1 MKFEPAGLEGVWLLP
16 LDPQEDER
24 GFFSRIWSD
33 TEVRERGLNPGL
45 AQCSLSYNRLAR
57 TIRGMHYQAAPAQE
71 TKIVRCIRGAV
82 YDVLLDLR
90 LPSPTYKQ
98 WMSCELASD
107 NRLALYVPEGVAHGY
122 QTLTDDAEL
131 LYLIST
137 PYTPSLARGIR
148 WNDPAFKIEWPHPP
162 AVISERDRTYPDFG
176 PQREP

>member
-16 LDPQEDER
+16 LDPHQDER

-33 TEVRERGLNPGL
+33 AEMRERGLNAGL
-45 AQCSLSYNRLAR
+45 SQCSLSYNRLAR

-71 TKIVRCIRGAV
+71 TKIVRCIRGEV

-90 LPSPTYKQ
+90 PASATYKQ
-98 WMSCELASD
+98 WMSRELTSD

-122 QTLTDDAEL
+122 QTLTNDAEL
-131 LYLIST
+131 LYLISA

-148 WNDPAFKIEWPHPP
+148 WNDPAFRIEWPHPP
-162 AVISERDRTYPDFG
+162 AVISKRDRTYPDFG
-176 PQREP
+176 AQHEP